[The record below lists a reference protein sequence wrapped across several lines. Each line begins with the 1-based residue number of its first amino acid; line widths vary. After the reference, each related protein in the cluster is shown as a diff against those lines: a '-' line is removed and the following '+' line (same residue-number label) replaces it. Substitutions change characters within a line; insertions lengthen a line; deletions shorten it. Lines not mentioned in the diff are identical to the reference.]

1 MHSSIIRYLAM
12 LSVLVLSASAMSAEL
27 PRASGRALL
36 TISGQI
42 EHSNERAAHE
52 PVAMFDRELLAGLG
66 ATVVETS
73 TDWTDGVKRFEGPL
87 VRDVLDRVGASG
99 SVVMAIAINDYEV
112 EISTSDFQRYPVILA
127 MTMNDK
133 PLSRRDKG
141 PLWIVYPRD
150 DHPELATPEVN
161 ARWVWQLK
169 ALTVR

>member
-12 LSVLVLSASAMSAEL
+12 LSVLVLSASAMSAEI
-27 PRASGRALL
+27 P
-36 TISGQI
+36 
-42 EHSNERAAHE
+42 
-52 PVAMFDRELLAGLG
+52 
-66 ATVVETS
+66 
-73 TDWTDGVKRFEGPL
+73 
-87 VRDVLDRVGASG
+87 
-99 SVVMAIAINDYEV
+99 
-112 EISTSDFQRYPVILA
+112 TSDFQRYPVILA
-127 MTMNDK
+127 MTMNGK